1 MTLLDVQQLPQIR
14 SCLSASLIGNE
25 PMALGYVIAL
35 ALIGAGSTLFV
46 MGILRMRQEA
56 MVRAEELKNFLKT
69 GVSPV
74 NPSPLTITPHPAARR
89 REETL
94 TLSAPRSPQAE
105 ATRAL
110 RRAYDD
116 TCAASAAA

>member
-1 MTLLDVQQLPQIR
+1 MTLLDIQQLLQIR

-46 MGILRMRQEA
+46 MGILWMRREA
-56 MVRAEELKNFLKT
+56 MVRAKELKNFLKT

-74 NPSPLTITPHPAARR
+74 TPASVSITPHPAARR
-89 REETL
+89 RAEIL
-94 TLSAPRSPQAE
+94 ILSAPRSSQAE
-105 ATRAL
+105 AVRAL
-110 RRAYDD
+110 RRAYGGAC
-116 TCAASAAA
+116 TSSAAA